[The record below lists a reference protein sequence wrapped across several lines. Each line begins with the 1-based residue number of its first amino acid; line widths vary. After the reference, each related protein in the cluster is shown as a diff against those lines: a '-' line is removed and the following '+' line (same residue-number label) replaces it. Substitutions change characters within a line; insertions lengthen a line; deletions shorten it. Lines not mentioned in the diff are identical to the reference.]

1 VEDLAPQVRLLNQ
14 EVARLGGVDGQR
26 KKGVTNEIMGRVKVV
41 ASKQIVTVQM
51 KTPSPRW
58 CPAGCSK
65 TQRRR
70 LQKMRQKKMR
80 REMEQDQ
87 WFSGARPMVKVK
99 QTWSEKCLEREQD
112 SDIYGS
118 NKDEINEEISSGSG
132 EEVTEKQ
139 GMDVGVNMMFVI
151 PTEFRAP

>member
-87 WFSGARPMVKVK
+87 WCAPHGQGQAN
-99 QTWSEKCLEREQD
+99 LEREVF
-112 SDIYGS
+112 
-118 NKDEINEEISSGSG
+118 G
-132 EEVTEKQ
+132 EGTGQ
-139 GMDVGVNMMFVI
+139 
-151 PTEFRAP
+151 

>member
-1 VEDLAPQVRLLNQ
+1 
-14 EVARLGGVDGQR
+14 
-26 KKGVTNEIMGRVKVV
+26 
-41 ASKQIVTVQM
+41 
-51 KTPSPRW
+51 
-58 CPAGCSK
+58 
-65 TQRRR
+65 
-70 LQKMRQKKMR
+70 
-80 REMEQDQ
+80 
-87 WFSGARPMVKVK
+87 MVKVK